1 MTTTQNHDHPGELYV
16 LPVQSKKDLKR
27 FIRVP
32 WSIYAGDP
40 CWIPPL
46 LFERKEH
53 LSDKNPYFKHARWQ
67 AWVAFHNGK
76 PVGRISAQVDQLR
89 LERFQ
94 DETGQFGFLEAP
106 DDPAIFRL
114 LLETACDWLREQGI
128 KRVQGPFNLSINDEC
143 GLLVKGF
150 DSPPSVMM
158 GHALPYYAGRIE
170 ALGYSKAKDLLA
182 YRVPLKSVAL
192 PGVMQKL
199 AAKFSKRISTRS
211 IRGSHLQEDLV
222 ILRDLFND
230 AWSDNWG
237 FTPFTVEEFEH
248 LGKTLAQL
256 VDLDFIQIASLD
268 GEPAAM
274 IVALPNLNEAARDLN
289 GRLLP
294 LGWMKL
300 LWRLKRHKLRTAR
313 VKLMGVRR
321 IHQKSRVGVAL
332 AQAVIEAVRFN
343 LIKQGFDETE
353 MSWILEDNADMR
365 NIIELLGGEPY
376 KCYRIYQRD
385 LD

>member
-1 MTTTQNHDHPGELYV
+1 MTSTQKHDLSI
-16 LPVQSKKDLKR
+16 LPVRNQKDLDR

-32 WSIYAGDP
+32 WPIYADDP
-40 CWIPPL
+40 YWVAPL
-46 LFERKEH
+46 LVERKEH
-53 LSDKNPYFKHARWQ
+53 LSAKNPYFKHARWQ
-67 AWVAFHNGK
+67 AWVAYRNGG

-89 LERFQ
+89 LDKFR
-94 DETGQFGFLEAP
+94 DATGLFGFLEAP

-114 LLETACDWLREQGI
+114 LLETACDWLREQGM

-143 GLLVKGF
+143 GLLVEGF
-150 DSPPSVMM
+150 DTPPSVMM
-158 GHALPYYAGRIE
+158 GHAHPYYADRIE

-182 YRVPLKSVAL
+182 YRVVLKSIVL

-199 AAKFSKRISTRS
+199 AAKYANRISTRA
-211 IRGSHLQEDLV
+211 IRRSHLKEDLV
-222 ILRDLFND
+222 TLRDLFND
-230 AWSDNWG
+230 AWADNWG

-248 LGKTLAQL
+248 LGQTLAQL
-256 VDLDFIQIASLD
+256 IDLEFIQIASLD

-313 VKLMGVRR
+313 VTLMGVRR

-332 AQAVIEAVRFN
+332 VQAVIDAVRIP
-343 LIKQGFDETE
+343 LIERGFDEAE

-365 NIIELLGGEPY
+365 NIIESLGGEAY
-376 KCYRIYQRD
+376 KRYRIYQRD
-385 LD
+385 LG